1 MTLIAEECV
10 RFSQYYQ
17 TYRVY
22 VLQLINRM
30 TENSQPAKP
39 LKGSGN
45 VGINDSIKRMQH
57 QLKFSLID
65 DMVNQ
70 YIVIEKMHIRNCY
83 LKALISD
90 NHSYVKNI

>member
-1 MTLIAEECV
+1 LTLIAEECV

-22 VLQLINRM
+22 VLQLISRM

-39 LKGSGN
+39 FKGSGN
-45 VGINDSIKRMQH
+45 VGINESIKRMQH

-70 YIVIEKMHIRNCY
+70 YIVVEKMHIRNCY
-83 LKALISD
+83 LKALI
-90 NHSYVKNI
+90 